1 MLAIQGIQQSIGLES
16 YRLRVMPRQEVRELT
31 DRDLEAVMKL
41 LKQDHLRAVQLRGL
55 IQDYGISNTAALR
68 GHLFGY
74 YEDGELMNLALLG
87 HHILIYKEDEGIKQF
102 AEKAVEIKAQGY
114 LVLGP
119 KGQVEEFY
127 SYLAEH
133 GRQSR
138 MSSDQLWYVCRTPQ
152 LKVDSIE
159 LQLATPEQLDEIV
172 DTHAL
177 LVMEQN
183 GGIDPRAK
191 DPQGFRNRTLER
203 INGSRTWVRVEDGKI
218 IFKAELVSESP
229 EAVYLEG
236 IWTHPE
242 YRNQGIG
249 TRCATELVNRFHLRK
264 KIVGILVEPQEV
276 AAMHIYERIGFV
288 HEEDHLAHFLKPID

>member
-1 MLAIQGIQQSIGLES
+1 M
-16 YRLRVMPRQEVRELT
+16 
-31 DRDLEAVMKL
+31 
-41 LKQDHLRAVQLRGL
+41 RGL

-68 GHLFGY
+68 GRLFGY
-74 YEDGELMNLALLG
+74 YEDGELLNLALLG
-87 HHILIYKEDEGIKQF
+87 HHILIYKEYEGIKQF
-102 AEKAVEIKAQGY
+102 AEKAAEINAQGY

-127 SYLAEH
+127 ACLSEL

-138 MSSDQLWYVCRTPQ
+138 MRSDQLWYVCRTLQ
-152 LKVDSIE
+152 LKADSVQ
-159 LQLATPEQLDEIV
+159 LQLAKPEQLDEIV
-172 DTHAL
+172 ETHAL

-191 DPQGFRNRTLER
+191 DPEGFRRRALER
-203 INGSRTWVRVEDGKI
+203 IEGSRTWVKVEDGKI

-249 TRCATELVNRFHLRK
+249 TRCATELVNRFHLQK
-264 KIVGILVEPQEV
+264 KAVGILVEPQEIT
-276 AAMHIYERIGFV
+276 AMHIYERIGFV
-288 HEEDHLAHFLKPID
+288 HEEDHLAHFLTPLD